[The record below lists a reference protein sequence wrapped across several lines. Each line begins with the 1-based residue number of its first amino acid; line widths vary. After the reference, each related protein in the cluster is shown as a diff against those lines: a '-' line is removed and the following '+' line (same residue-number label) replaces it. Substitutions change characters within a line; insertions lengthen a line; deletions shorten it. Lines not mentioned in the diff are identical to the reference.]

1 MQPITYHLE
10 FKNPV
15 LVADFCDSLTAL
27 SDEYGRI
34 KALQEHPDHEA
45 YDLYVEKITEG
56 SIIATLQEYAPY
68 AIAIAEAVNT
78 SHDLLGNLK
87 QTIEWL
93 RHKIGPRPDFEP
105 EQLENAAKLVAPLS
119 RDVSSS
125 IVLSGN
131 TFHGPVTINLNSS
144 AGAEIKKN
152 AEAELHEM
160 GRPKLEI
167 KEGVVLRWYQ
177 ARNDPKSKSGDRAI
191 IDEVSPKSIRTV
203 FIGDGLKAKMIE
215 SKDNPFKQS
224 YTVSVAIE
232 TVGGRP
238 TKYQI
243 IDVQGAAK

>member
-1 MQPITYHLE
+1 MQPITYRLE

-15 LVADFCDSLTAL
+15 LVTDFCDSLTAL
-27 SDEYGRI
+27 SDEYCRL
-34 KALQEHPDHEA
+34 KALQEHPDYEA

-56 SIIATLQEYAPY
+56 SIVAILQEYAPY
-68 AIAIAEAVNT
+68 AIAIAEAINN

-87 QTIEWL
+87 KTIDGL
-93 RHKIGPRPDFEP
+93 RSKIGPRPDFDP
-105 EQLENAAKLVAPLS
+105 EQLENAAKFVVPLT

-131 TFHGPVTINLNSS
+131 TFNGPVTINLNST

-152 AEAELHEM
+152 AEFELHEM
-160 GRPKLEI
+160 GRAKLEI
-167 KEGVVLRWYQ
+167 KEGVALRWYQ

-191 IDEVSPKSIRTV
+191 IEAISPKSIRTV
-203 FIGDGLKAKMIE
+203 FIGEGLKSKMIGA
-215 SKDNPFKQS
+215 KDNPFKQS
-224 YTVSVAIE
+224 YVVSVAIE

-243 IDVQGAAK
+243 IDVHATE